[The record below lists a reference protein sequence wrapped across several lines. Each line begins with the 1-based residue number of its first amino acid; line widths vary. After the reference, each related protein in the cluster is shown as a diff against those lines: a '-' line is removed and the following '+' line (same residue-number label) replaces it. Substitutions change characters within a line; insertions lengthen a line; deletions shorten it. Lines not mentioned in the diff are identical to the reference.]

1 MRNRTRLERALS
13 RAGSTLLG
21 YGTGSNGQVYARARL
36 AGGGIMNIPMAG
48 RGGGSGSAGG

>member
-21 YGTGSNGQVYARARL
+21 YRTGSNGQVYARARL
-36 AGGGIMNIPMAG
+36 AGGGTMNIPMAG